1 MFQVSCSGFHVPGFM
16 FQVSCSRFH
25 VPGFM
30 FQVSCSR
37 FHVPGFIFQVKGVVR
52 VGIDKKRACRKLQT
66 L

>member
-1 MFQVSCSGFHVPGFM
+1 M